1 MNAIFNL
8 PTAKLAWYYWA
19 LIILGVLVIAGG
31 VFLLMS
37 MKDEKDVELEYGD
50 RYSSVFDP
58 QKKEDEE
65 FFEKIKKDGGYGF
78 GSGLGSGF
86 VGAGAG
92 TGQQNQQNRDGIDSN

>member
-8 PTAKLAWYYWA
+8 PSKKLAWYYWI
-19 LIILGVLVIAGG
+19 LIIVGVLVVAGG
-31 VFLLMS
+31 AFLLLS
-37 MKDEKDVELEYGD
+37 MKDEKDIELEYGD

-58 QKKEDEE
+58 QQKEDQE
-65 FFEKIKKDGGYGF
+65 FFNQIKKDGGYGF

-92 TGQQNQQNRDGIDSN
+92 AGPQN

>member
-1 MNAIFNL
+1 MDTIFNL
-8 PTAKLAWYYWA
+8 PSSKLAWYYWA
-19 LIILGVLVIAGG
+19 LIILGVVVIAGG
-31 VFLLMS
+31 VFMLMT

-65 FFEKIKKDGGYGF
+65 FFDKIKKDGGYGF

-86 VGAGAG
+86 VGAGGA
-92 TGQQNQQNRDGIDSN
+92 TGQQNQQISDGINSH